1 MAYGLLVYDM
11 VERFLLHYFGISAHT
26 YTRGSWT
33 TPEATISTGS
43 HRRY

>member
-11 VERFLLHYFGISAHT
+11 VERFLLHYFGMSAHT

-33 TPEATISTGS
+33 TPEATASS
-43 HRRY
+43 